1 MKRAVVFVVIA
12 LVVFAIPLYGQ
23 NTPAYGH
30 TLVVIPFENTSPTP
44 GLEWIGEAFP
54 ESFHQQLNSP
64 VLYVASREERLRA
77 YDRLGIPTGLHP
89 SRATIYR
96 IAEQMDI
103 DYVVLGAY
111 SYDGSQLQASAQLL
125 DMRASKLLPGVAE
138 SAPLGDLVRLQAAL
152 AWDLLHA
159 IRADVSIS
167 KETYVRNT
175 PPARLDAFENYVRG
189 GLANTDDEKIKYY
202 KEATRLNPN
211 DAQALLELGKI
222 YLDQRSYDSATAA
235 LAQIPA
241 LSLAAR
247 EANFYLGLASYYRGD
262 YSRAENAFQFVA
274 ARVPLAEV
282 YNNLGVVEAR
292 RGRRTAIGYIQKAIA
307 NDPADPDYHFN
318 LGLSL
323 SRSGDTTGGIRE
335 LRTALE
341 LHPGDAEAKVA
352 LDLLTPASAMAPAKT
367 AAAIKPAERIKRN
380 YEEDSFRQMTI
391 QLRSWAEQRFARSDP
406 KTHARYHVETGRE
419 LLAHGFVSEAEN
431 QFHEATTLDP
441 SSAAAL
447 TGLAEVLDA
456 RGDAAGAR
464 AHAEAA
470 LRIRESAD
478 AYLVLARLDLR
489 ENRTET
495 AAWNINRAEQL
506 EPGNAAVPELKR
518 AVRARLAEK
527 AP

>member
-1 MKRAVVFVVIA
+1 MKRALVLVATSLLGFA
-12 LVVFAIPLYGQ
+12 LPSYCQ
-23 NTPAYGH
+23 NTPASGH

-77 YDRLGIPTGLHP
+77 YDRLGIPGGLHP

-96 IAEQMDI
+96 IAEQMDV
-103 DYVVLGAY
+103 DFVVLGTY
-111 SYDGSQLQASAQLL
+111 SYNGEQLQASAQML
-125 DMRASKLLPGVAE
+125 DMRGSKLMPTVAE
-138 SAPLGDLVRLQAAL
+138 SAPLGDLVRMQATL

-159 IRADVSIS
+159 IRTDISIPR
-167 KETYVRNT
+167 ERYVQNAA
-175 PPARLDAFENYVRG
+175 PARLDAFENYVRG
-189 GLANTDDEKIKYY
+189 VLANTNNEKIKYY
-202 KEATRLNPN
+202 KEATRLNPA
-211 DAQALLELGKI
+211 DAQAWLELGKI
-222 YLDQRSYDSATAA
+222 YLDERSFEAAMAA
-235 LAQIPA
+235 LAQIPPF
-241 LSLAAR
+241 SPAAR
-247 EANFYLGLASYYRGD
+247 EGNFYLGLASYYRGD
-262 YSRAENAFQFVA
+262 YSRAESAFQFVA

-282 YNNLGVVEAR
+282 YNNLGVVDAR
-292 RGRRTAIGYIQKAIA
+292 RGRRTAIGYFQRAVA
-307 NDPADPDYHFN
+307 NDPSDPDYHFN

-323 SRSGDTTGGIRE
+323 GRSGDTAGGIRE
-335 LRTALE
+335 LHAALQ
-341 LHPGDAEAKVA
+341 LRPGDAEIKAA
-352 LDLLTPASAMAPAKT
+352 LDALTSATPAKSGSSIRPT
-367 AAAIKPAERIKRN
+367 ERTKRN

-431 QFHEATTLDP
+431 EFHEATALDP

-464 AHAEAA
+464 AQAEAA

-495 AAWNINRAEQL
+495 AAWNVNRAEQL

-518 AVRARLAEK
+518 AVRAKLVEK